1 MVVFKHFAMQEL
13 LQSPRPQC
21 IDGYKWD
28 KLLFILA
35 QGIKLRST
43 YMMSLLSL
51 ASK

>member
-1 MVVFKHFAMQEL
+1 MLVYKHYILQEL
-13 LQSPRPQC
+13 IQVYKPLCFDS
-21 IDGYKWD
+21 YKWD

-35 QGIKLRST
+35 QCIKLRST